1 MSDKVQGKQIPNWA
15 NPDRVPGQKLDTATY
30 IGIVKNNVDP
40 IRSGRLQ
47 VWIPEFGGSQN
58 DTTESNPVFWH
69 TLNYAS
75 PFFGSTFQ
83 SELSKNNT
91 FDSTNQTYGMWM
103 VPPDVGNQV
112 LCTFVNGDPRRG
124 YWFACISPT
133 LSHYMVPGIAAGNKL
148 ANTSPAMAPSIVK
161 NSQPPQS
168 LPVNEFNE
176 NVPGAINGGF
186 YENEKPIHE
195 FQANVLFK
203 QGLDRDST
211 RGAISSSSQRETPS
225 HVFGISTPGRPD
237 GNDPADNPNYQNQ
250 LATGTISQT
259 DYAVKRRKGGH
270 QFVMDDGDTLG
281 ADQLLRLR
289 SAGGHQILMHDSKKT
304 MYIAN
309 SEGSVW
315 IELSESGHMHI
326 YTAGGFNL
334 RTEGELNMH
343 AKTIKMQS
351 EGDFNIAAGNGFNV
365 SASSLSLTGINGA
378 LLYGG
383 KVNVGSGGSMTL
395 GASQISVGASGA
407 IAVNGSTIDLNNG
420 GGGNS
425 IGPATLQAYKH
436 DDTSYDQKSRLWNAV
451 AEGASSIVGI
461 MPAHEPWARSASTL
475 GAAPEK
481 QVENSICPPMSGTPG
496 AGMSGSNFV
505 GGAGPF
511 GDFIANNEAGAAQYN
526 AFNRGDSNTA
536 PRGSGSIGGE
546 KLSLVSMTL
555 GEIQTQMASTKPA
568 ERLFATG
575 RYQVIPNTLAP
586 AISALK
592 LDTATKYD
600 EKTQDYIFNNFL
612 CRIARPPIAQYL
624 DNSDQNNAA
633 LLQAAAF
640 STAQCWAS
648 IGVPAGMKTAK
659 GATSDGSMSYYG
671 GIGGNKAHSTATQ
684 AIESL
689 KAQWKY
695 LRDQKA
701 GGGADQASP
710 ATAANTAPVTTSQ
723 GTLGTGSG
731 EIVKDGSGNAVK
743 SGEGG
748 TTNAAATDKKD
759 VGITNAA
766 GKSVIGETCPKEYL
780 SKDTAF
786 NPPGGIGSGKPTLNQ
801 NHAKAMHAE
810 LGYMESKWDYT
821 MIKDPTT
828 AKDATAEAAAIG
840 PRLGKYQVDAP
851 YLADE
856 KRAYIK
862 SEALTQY
869 KSGTLANDASWT
881 GKDKINSQN
890 SFKEFKSTQDDI
902 QFKEFGL
909 NFDALKANGGIKESD
924 DLCTA
929 AGMLFVAHQMRS
941 ADKAKEWR
949 DKGELKDVN
958 GVPGEV
964 YFNHGRYAID
974 ILSAG
979 NAAAGTAGLG
989 GENTSGINPDDVFTF
1004 TSGSG
1009 SRASFDQLNGE
1020 FKTQMCKFAQ
1030 IYKEKTGS
1038 RIQVTSAVR
1047 SQEQQDRLYNAWLA
1061 GQPPGGYL
1069 ATVNAPGIGNI
1080 TTPVKGTSSHGDGIA
1095 MDATQMQVAVGAVGA
1110 AKIAEL
1116 GLLYG
1121 GTYKTPDLV
1130 HMTLINA
1137 PKPATNPPS
1146 NSTITGTGGIVVV
1159 GDSIAVGTGASLK
1172 QLDSTVTVSGLVGAS
1187 SATIL
1192 STYVSA
1198 VTGAKVAVV
1207 SAGSNDIVATYPTS
1221 QTPAVQAR
1229 LTSTLNQIRSALSAE
1244 KYIWILPNFSTASQV
1259 VAAFASSNGDAT
1271 VSFTASGDNVHP
1283 ANYGTL
1289 AAQIKGML

>member
-1 MSDKVQGKQIPNWA
+1 MSDKFNGKRVPNWA
-15 NPDRVPGQKLDTATY
+15 NPDKVDGQRLDAATY

-58 DTTESNPVFWH
+58 DTTQNNSVFWR
-69 TLNYAS
+69 TVNYAS
-75 PFFGSTFQ
+75 PYFGSTQ
-83 SELSKNNT
+83 PQASANNNFET
-91 FDSTNQTYGMWM
+91 NNQTYGMWM

-112 LCTFVNGDPRRG
+112 LCTFVNGDPNRG

-148 ANTSPAMAPSIVK
+148 ANVSPAMAPSIVK

-168 LPVNEFNE
+168 LPSVEFNE
-176 NVPGAINGGF
+176 NQPDAINSSF
-186 YENEKPIHE
+186 YENPKPIHE

-250 LATGTISQT
+250 LATGTLSQS

-281 ADQLLRLR
+281 VDQLLRLR

-451 AEGASSIVGI
+451 AEAASSIVGI

-481 QVENSICPPMSGTPG
+481 QVENSICPPMSGTSG

-546 KLSLVSMTL
+546 KLSLVGMTL
-555 GEIQTQMASTKPA
+555 AEIQTQMASTKPA

-612 CRIARPPIAQYL
+612 CRIARPPIAQYF
-624 DNSDQNNAA
+624 DNPDQNNAS

-671 GIGGNKAHSTATQ
+671 GIGGNKAHSSADR

-695 LRDQKA
+695 LRDKKA

-710 ATAANTAPVTTSQ
+710 ATAANTAPATTTQ
-723 GTLGTGSG
+723 GTLASGSG
-731 EIVKDGSGNAVK
+731 AVVKDGSGNAVK
-743 SGEGG
+743 TGEGG
-748 TTNAAATDKKD
+748 ATNSAATDKKD

-766 GKSVIGETCPKEYL
+766 GKAVSGDTCPKEYL

-810 LGYMESKWDYT
+810 LGYMESKWDYAL
-821 MIKDPTT
+821 IKDPTASE
-828 AKDATAEAAAIG
+828 AKAMG

-862 SEALTQY
+862 SEALEQY

-909 NFDALKANGGIKESD
+909 NFDALKANGGIKDSD

-979 NAAAGTAGLG
+979 AAAGGPAGLG
-989 GENTSGINPDDVFTF
+989 GENTSGVNPDDVFTF
-1004 TSGSG
+1004 TTQGSG
-1009 SRASFDQLNGE
+1009 TRARFDSLNGE
-1020 FKTQMCKFAQ
+1020 FKTQVCLLGKE
-1030 IYKEKTGS
+1030 YKEKTGS
-1038 RIQVTSAVR
+1038 RIAVSSAVR
-1047 SQEQQDRLYNAWLA
+1047 TQDEQTVLYETWEA
-1061 GQPPGGYL
+1061 GGGGKGNPPL
-1069 ATVNAPGIGNI
+1069 LTVNGI
-1080 TTPVKGTSSHGDGIA
+1080 TTPVKAVGTHGDGIA
-1095 MDATQMQVAVGAVGA
+1095 MDSGQMATVVSAVGA
-1110 AKIAEL
+1110 AKVTEL
-1116 GLLYG
+1116 GLKWG
-1121 GTYKTPDLV
+1121 GDWTSPDKV
-1130 HMTLINA
+1130 HVQLLNA
-1137 PKPATNPPS
+1137 PKPNTTPPANP
-1146 NSTITGTGGIVVV
+1146 TAGGKGGVVVV

-1172 QLDSTVTVSGLVGAS
+1172 QMDSTITVSGLVGAS

-1192 STYVSA
+1192 STYVPP
-1198 VTGAKVAVV
+1198 VTGAKIAVV
-1207 SAGSNDIVATYPTS
+1207 SAGSNDIVASYPTS
-1221 QTPAVQAR
+1221 QTPAAQAR
-1229 LTSTLNQIRSALSAE
+1229 LTSTLSQIRSALGAE
-1244 KYIWILPNFSTASQV
+1244 KCIWILPNFSIASQV
-1259 VAAFASSNGDAT
+1259 VAAFAASNGDAT

>member
-1 MSDKVQGKQIPNWA
+1 MSDKFNGKRVPNWA
-15 NPDRVPGQKLDTATY
+15 NPDKIDGRRLDAATY

-58 DTTESNPVFWH
+58 DTTENNAVFWR
-69 TLNYAS
+69 TVNYAS
-75 PFFGSTFQ
+75 PYFGSTQ
-83 SELSKNNT
+83 PQASANNNFET
-91 FDSTNQTYGMWM
+91 NNQTYGMWM

-112 LCTFVNGDPRRG
+112 LCTFVNGDPNRG

-168 LPVNEFNE
+168 LPVAEFNE
-176 NVPGAINGGF
+176 NQPNAINSGF

-250 LATGTISQT
+250 LATGTLSQA

-281 ADQLLRLR
+281 NDQLLRLR

-315 IELSESGHMHI
+315 IELAESGHMHI

-383 KVNVGSGGSMTL
+383 KVNIGSGGSMTL

-425 IGPATLQAYKH
+425 IGPATLQAYSH

-451 AEGASSIVGI
+451 AKGASSIVGV

-496 AGMSGSNFV
+496 ANSSGMNYT

-546 KLSLVSMTL
+546 RLSLVSMSL
-555 GEIQTQMASTKPA
+555 AEIQTQMASTTPA
-568 ERLFATG
+568 QRLFATG
-575 RYQVIPNTLAP
+575 RYQIIPNTLAP

-612 CRIARPPIAQYL
+612 CRIARPPIAAYF
-624 DNSDQNNAA
+624 DNNDQNNAS

-701 GGGADQASP
+701 GGGSANASP

-723 GTLGTGSG
+723 GTLGSGSG
-731 EIVKDGSGNAVK
+731 EVVKDGSGNPVK
-743 SGEGG
+743 TGEGG

-759 VGITNAA
+759 IGITNAA
-766 GKSVIGETCPKEYL
+766 GKSVSGDTCPKEFL
-780 SKDTAF
+780 TKDTAF

-810 LGYMESKWDYT
+810 LGYFESKWDYT
-821 MIKDPTT
+821 LIKAPTT
-828 AKDATAEAAAIG
+828 SEATAIG

-862 SEALTQY
+862 SEALEQY

-979 NAAAGTAGLG
+979 AAAGGPAGLG
-989 GENTSGINPDDVFTF
+989 GENTSGVNPDDVFIF
-1004 TSGSG
+1004 TTQGSG
-1009 SRASFDQLNGE
+1009 TRARFDSLNGE
-1020 FKTQMCKFAQ
+1020 FKTQVCLLGKE
-1030 IYKEKTGS
+1030 YKEKTGS
-1038 RIQVTSAVR
+1038 KIAVSSAVR
-1047 SQEQQDRLYNAWLA
+1047 TQDEQTVLYTTWEA
-1061 GQPPGGYL
+1061 GGGGKGNPPL
-1069 ATVNAPGIGNI
+1069 LTVNGI
-1080 TTPVKGTSSHGDGIA
+1080 TTPVKTVGTHGDGIA
-1095 MDATQMQVAVGAVGA
+1095 MDSGQMATVVSAVGA
-1110 AKIAEL
+1110 AKVAEL
-1116 GLLYG
+1116 GLKWG
-1121 GTYKTPDLV
+1121 GDWASPDKV
-1130 HMTLINA
+1130 HIQLLNA
-1137 PKPATNPPS
+1137 PKPNTTPPANPAA
-1146 NSTITGTGGIVVV
+1146 GGKGGVVVV

-1172 QLDSTVTVSGLVGAS
+1172 QLDSTITVSGLVGAS

-1198 VTGAKVAVV
+1198 VTGAKIAVV
-1207 SAGSNDIVATYPTS
+1207 SAGSNDIVASYPTS
-1221 QTPAVQAR
+1221 HTPAAQAR
-1229 LTSTLNQIRSALSAE
+1229 LTSTLNQIRSALGAE
-1244 KYIWILPNFSTASQV
+1244 KCIWILPNFSIASQV
-1259 VAAFASSNGDAT
+1259 VSAFAASNGDAT

>member
-1 MSDKVQGKQIPNWA
+1 MSDKVQGNKTANWA
-15 NPDRVPGQKLDTATY
+15 DRSRVAGHQLDTATY

-47 VWIPEFGGSQN
+47 VWIPEFSGNQN
-58 DTTESNPVFWH
+58 DSDENNKLFWR
-69 TLNYAS
+69 TVNYAS

-83 SELSKNNT
+83 PEKSKNNT

-112 LCTFVNGDPRRG
+112 LCTFVNGDPNRG

-133 LSHYMVPGIAAGNKL
+133 LSHYMVPAMAAGNKL
-148 ANTSPAMAPSIVK
+148 ANVSPVMAPSIVK
-161 NSQPPQS
+161 NSQPPQG

-176 NVPGAINGGF
+176 NAPDAIKGNF

-211 RGAISSSSQRETPS
+211 RGAVSSSSQRETPS
-225 HVFGISTPGRPD
+225 QVFGISTPGRPD
-237 GNDPADNPNYQNQ
+237 GNDPADDPAYRDK
-250 LATGTISQT
+250 LAAGKISQT

-281 ADQLLRLR
+281 TDQLLRLR
-289 SAGGHQILMHDSKKT
+289 SAGGHQVLMHDSKKT

-365 SASSLSLTGINGA
+365 SASTLSLTGINGA

-383 KVNVGSGGSMTL
+383 KVNIGSGGSMTL

-436 DDTSYDQKSRLWNAV
+436 DDTSYDQKSRLWSTV
-451 AEGASSIVGI
+451 VEGASSIVGV

-496 AGMSGSNFV
+496 AGMSGANYI

-511 GDFIANNEAGAAQYN
+511 GDFIARNESGAAQYN
-526 AFNRGDSNTA
+526 AFNRGSPG
-536 PRGSGSIGGE
+536 PRGTGSGAGE
-546 KLSLVSMTL
+546 KLDLVGMTIGEVQSM
-555 GEIQTQMASTKPA
+555 MALTDPNK
-568 ERLFATG
+568 RLFASG
-575 RYQVIPNTLAP
+575 RYQIIPITMGGAV
-586 AISALK
+586 SGLK
-592 LDTATKYD
+592 LNTSTKYD

-612 CRIARPPIAQYL
+612 CRIARPPIARYF
-624 DNSDQNNAA
+624 DNPDQNSEVLLKAA
-633 LLQAAAF
+633 GL
-640 STAQCWAS
+640 SVAQEWAS
-648 IGVPAGMKTAK
+648 IGVPAGMPNAK
-659 GATSDGSMSYYG
+659 GAVSDGSVSYYA
-671 GIGGNKAHSTATQ
+671 GIGGNKAHSSAAQ
-684 AIESL
+684 AVEAL

-701 GGGADQASP
+701 GGGADKASP
-710 ATAANTAPVTTSQ
+710 ATAANTAPTTSTQ

-731 EIVKDGSGNAVK
+731 EVVKDGSGNPVK
-743 SGEGG
+743 TGEGG

-766 GKSVIGETCPKEYL
+766 GKSVSGDTCPKEYL

-810 LGYMESKWDYT
+810 LGYMESKWDYA
-821 MIKDPTT
+821 MIKDPTASE
-828 AKDATAEAAAIG
+828 AKAIG

-862 SEALTQY
+862 QEALSQY

-924 DLCTA
+924 DICTA

-979 NAAAGTAGLG
+979 GAAGGPAGLG
-989 GENTSGINPDDVFTF
+989 GENTSGVNPDDVFTF
-1004 TSGSG
+1004 TTQGSG
-1009 SRASFDQLNGE
+1009 TRARFDSLNGE
-1020 FKTQMCKFAQ
+1020 FKTQVCLLGKE
-1030 IYKEKTGS
+1030 YKDKTGS
-1038 RIQVTSAVR
+1038 RIAVSSAVR
-1047 SQEQQDRLYNAWLA
+1047 TQEEQTVLYETWRDGGGGTGN
-1061 GQPPGGYL
+1061 PPKL
-1069 ATVNAPGIGNI
+1069 TVNGI
-1080 TTPVKGTSSHGDGIA
+1080 TTPVREVGTHGGGIA
-1095 MDATQMQVAVGAVGA
+1095 LDSGQMATVVSAVGA
-1110 AKIAEL
+1110 AKVAEL
-1116 GLLYG
+1116 GLKWG
-1121 GTYKTPDLV
+1121 GDWASPDKV
-1130 HMTLINA
+1130 HIQLLNA
-1137 PKPATNPPS
+1137 PKPNTTPPANPAA
-1146 NSTITGTGGIVVV
+1146 GGKGGVVVV

-1172 QLDSTVTVSGLVGAS
+1172 QLDNTITVSGLVGAS

-1198 VTGAKVAVV
+1198 VTGAKIAVV
-1207 SAGSNDIVATYPTS
+1207 SAGSNDIVASYPTS
-1221 QTPAVQAR
+1221 HTPAVQTK
-1229 LTSTLNQIRSALSAE
+1229 LTSTLSQIRAALGAE
-1244 KYIWILPNFSTASQV
+1244 KYIWILPNFSIASQV
-1259 VAAFASSNGDAT
+1259 VSAFASSNGDAT
-1271 VSFTASGDNVHP
+1271 VSFTASGDKVHP
-1283 ANYGTL
+1283 ANYGSL
-1289 AAQIKGML
+1289 ASQIKGML